1 MIKFVI
7 TLSAISLAFVADSAA
22 AQTFIKTTGDW
33 SAYKDGSGKSLSCY
47 IASAPQKETGNYK
60 RRGDTF
66 VLVSHRPGEGT
77 RDVFELRAGYS
88 YKNDS
93 GVAVVIEGQKFDL
106 FTQQS
111 TAWAKDAKTDRA
123 LVRAMIRGSKM
134 TVTGMSARGTK
145 TVDTYSLRGFTAAY
159 KTIGRGCSVK

>member
-33 SAYKDGSGKSLSCY
+33 SAFKDGSGKSRSCY

-66 VLVSHRPGEGT
+66 VLVSHRPDEGT

-88 YKNDS
+88 YERDS
-93 GVAVVIEGQKFDL
+93 GVAVVIDGQKFDL

-123 LVRAMIRGSKM
+123 LARAMIRGSKM
-134 TVTGMSARGTK
+134 TVTGTSERGTK

-159 KTIGRGCSVK
+159 KTIGRGCGVK